1 MKLWSEL
8 TATERNDLIGFS
20 IGFKPATQCWFG
32 CGGKKL
38 IRTAWSEE
46 QKSAAEALCRMVQQH
61 DQIWTESLADWPSV
75 KPEMRG
81 RLEVIVE
88 RWHIRYSDTPG
99 GGWEVVEW
107 LRTRGAVVVAS
118 AGSAWRVSFDYH
130 EDRDTIIIEK
140 PTMAEAA
147 CLVALSYFEKVGTK

>member
-8 TATERNDLIGFS
+8 TTTERNDLIGFS
-20 IGFKPATQCWFG
+20 IGFKPATQCYIGHNGVKLLTTCFTEAEIEKAREHLAEMQSAKLWPIFL
-32 CGGKKL
+32 KKF
-38 IRTAWSEE
+38 
-46 QKSAAEALCRMVQQH
+46 SALR
-61 DQIWTESLADWPSV
+61 
-75 KPEMRG
+75 KEMRG
-81 RLEVIVE
+81 QLDIIVE
-88 RWHIRYSDTPG
+88 RWHINYSSTPG
-99 GGWEVVEW
+99 GGWEVIEW

-130 EDRDTIIIEK
+130 EDRDTITIEK